1 MSTVEPPCRDC
12 RERGS
17 PRPPL
22 SFTRSSLAIVNST
35 KANWARGTVRTLTVL
50 MMMVTVTWTMLAM
63 IWVWQA
69 SSHTCAAVK
78 LELAGTL
85 ASTDIP
91 GVKMNLH

>member
-22 SFTRSSLAIVNST
+22 SFTRSSLAMVNST
-35 KANWARGTVRTLTVL
+35 KANWARGTVSILRVL
-50 MMMVTVTWTMLAM
+50 IIPMVTWTMLAM

>member
-1 MSTVEPPCRDC
+1 MSTVEPPCSDC

-35 KANWARGTVRTLTVL
+35 KANWARRTVRILTVL
-50 MMMVTVTWTMLAM
+50 IIPIVTWTMLAM
-63 IWVWQA
+63 IWVWHA

-91 GVKMNLH
+91 GVKMDVH

>member
-22 SFTRSSLAIVNST
+22 SFTRSSLAIVNRT
-35 KANWARGTVRTLTVL
+35 KANWARGTVSILRVL
-50 MMMVTVTWTMLAM
+50 IIPMVTWTMFAM

-91 GVKMNLH
+91 GVKMCVH

>member
-22 SFTRSSLAIVNST
+22 SFTRSSLAIVNRT
-35 KANWARGTVRTLTVL
+35 KANWARRTVSILIEL
-50 MMMVTVTWTMLAM
+50 IIPMVTWTMLAM

-91 GVKMNLH
+91 GVKMCVH

>member
-1 MSTVEPPCRDC
+1 MSTVEPPCSDC
-12 RERGS
+12 RDRGS

-35 KANWARGTVRTLTVL
+35 KANWARRTVRILRV

-63 IWVWQA
+63 IWVWHA

-91 GVKMNLH
+91 CVNRNVH

>member
-22 SFTRSSLAIVNST
+22 SFTRSSLAIVNRT
-35 KANWARGTVRTLTVL
+35 KANWARGTLRTLTVL
-50 MMMVTVTWTMLAM
+50 IIPMVTWTMLAM

-91 GVKMNLH
+91 GVKMCVH